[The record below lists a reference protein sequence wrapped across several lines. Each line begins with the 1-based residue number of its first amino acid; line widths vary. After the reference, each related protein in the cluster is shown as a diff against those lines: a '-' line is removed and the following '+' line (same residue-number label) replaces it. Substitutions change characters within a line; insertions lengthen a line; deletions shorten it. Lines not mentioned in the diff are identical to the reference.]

1 MASATPLPF
10 EFTENSKAM
19 YDAVLAAPPFFVR
32 WLVRGKVDTAMKARG
47 CGTVTEDIM
56 YEVTREVTPKDNL
69 AAAIEILDTLRTTS
83 TAAR

>member
-1 MASATPLPF
+1 MASALPPPGPF

-19 YDAVLAAPPFFVR
+19 YDSVLAAPPFFVR
-32 WLVRGKVDTAMKARG
+32 WLVRGKFDAALRARG

-69 AAAIEILDTLRTTS
+69 AGAIAILEKLKTT
-83 TAAR
+83 